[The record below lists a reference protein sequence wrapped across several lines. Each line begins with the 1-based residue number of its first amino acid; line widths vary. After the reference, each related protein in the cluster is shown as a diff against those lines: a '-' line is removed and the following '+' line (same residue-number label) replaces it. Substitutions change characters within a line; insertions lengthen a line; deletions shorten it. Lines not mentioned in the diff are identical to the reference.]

1 MDIVLT
7 PTQLKLAHI
16 VVHFWDIYSVYEH
29 CMKLITCIWTNKNQK
44 CHIKI
49 YSDYSLNTEEDKCV
63 PKPHRPSGIA
73 FSWIGDGR
81 WNPAFWRPL
90 NILSDRSSPE
100 KLTFSFIKTSPVL
113 DFPCMSWATDVFD
126 MLTKTRLWT
135 YHKSTF
141 TFFGKCA
148 WNTNFDWFASES

>member
-1 MDIVLT
+1 MS
-7 PTQLKLAHI
+7 TQC
-16 VVHFWDIYSVYEH
+16 EH

-100 KLTFSFIKTSPVL
+100 KFTFSFIKTSPVL

-135 YHKSTF
+135 YHNEVYFHFRRWVCLKQQF
-141 TFFGKCA
+141 WLVCVRKLNE
-148 WNTNFDWFASES
+148 WDYR